1 MHIYFSR
8 YSATVQVYVNESV
21 KFVRRK
27 LSVGVPAGHKAIAF
41 LSAPSRSWLDMAVVD
56 AKARLYR
63 FQCAVK

>member
-1 MHIYFSR
+1 M
-8 YSATVQVYVNESV
+8 
-21 KFVRRK
+21 RRK

-41 LSAPSRSWLDMAVVD
+41 LSAPSRSCLDMAVVD